1 MPTHDMYNKLRGI
14 RRTPLFG
21 KQPCHAKPKNPII
34 TSIRYIQYQYKKWSC
49 SVFLFPS
56 IINTASSEQSH
67 SNPFIHKKGIK
78 VQTIQEEETQEEHWK
93 RNLYVCVFGSFTTLM
108 AMTLVL
114 PFLPVY
120 IEQLGETDPESIIR
134 WSGYTFSA
142 TFLTAGLMAPVWG
155 KFADHFGRKPIL
167 IRASLGMAFCI
178 ALMGMVGNVQE
189 LFGLRLLIGILGGYA
204 SGATILVATQ
214 TPKAHTGWAIG
225 THAAGMLA
233 GNLLGPLV
241 GGLLPGYIGIRNTFF
256 LAAGVIF
263 IAFLATSFLIKE
275 TSFRKKPLTRQTN
288 TPSPNG
294 FWQNAPRRNLVLL
307 MLASAALLMF
317 ANYSVEPIITLYMAS
332 LHTLT
337 KNIPLLAGIAISVTA
352 FGSLLGSARIGR
364 LGDQKGHLCVL
375 IACFLFTAL
384 TLLLQAF
391 AWADW
396 QFIVLRFLMGIS
408 LSGLMPAIT
417 ALIRHNV
424 SGHIAG
430 TVLGYSTSAQYLGMV
445 LGPLA
450 GGMVANLYGMNAV
463 FVMTAGIM
471 ATAALLIAITRKRQR
486 NAAIPLI

>member
-1 MPTHDMYNKLRGI
+1 M
-14 RRTPLFG
+14 
-21 KQPCHAKPKNPII
+21 
-34 TSIRYIQYQYKKWSC
+34 
-49 SVFLFPS
+49 
-56 IINTASSEQSH
+56 
-67 SNPFIHKKGIK
+67 
-78 VQTIQEEETQEEHWK
+78 QTIQEEENQEEHWK
-93 RNLYVCVFGSFTTLM
+93 RNLYVCVFGSFTTIM

-114 PFLPVY
+114 PFLPIY

-134 WSGYTFSA
+134 WSGYAFSA

-214 TPKAHTGWAIG
+214 TPKAHTGWAVG

-263 IAFLATSFLIKE
+263 IAFLATAFLIKE
-275 TSFRKKPLTRQTN
+275 TRFKRKAAASQIVNK
-288 TPSPNG
+288 SDG
-294 FWQNAPRRNLVLL
+294 FWQNAPSRNLVLL
-307 MLASAALLMF
+307 MLGCAALLMF

-337 KNIPLLAGIAISVTA
+337 QNIPLLAGIAISVTA

-375 IACFLFTAL
+375 VACFLFTAL
-384 TLLLQAF
+384 TLLLQVF

-396 QFIVLRFLMGIS
+396 QFIVLRFLMGIG

-445 LGPLA
+445 LGPVA
-450 GGMVANLYGMNAV
+450 GGMVANLYGMTAV
-463 FVMTAGIM
+463 FIMTAGIM
-471 ATAALLIAITRKRQR
+471 ATAALLIGISRKRQHKV
-486 NAAIPLI
+486 ASHLINPINR

>member
-1 MPTHDMYNKLRGI
+1 M
-14 RRTPLFG
+14 
-21 KQPCHAKPKNPII
+21 
-34 TSIRYIQYQYKKWSC
+34 
-49 SVFLFPS
+49 
-56 IINTASSEQSH
+56 
-67 SNPFIHKKGIK
+67 
-78 VQTIQEEETQEEHWK
+78 QTIQEESQEEHWK

-114 PFLPVY
+114 PFLPIY

-134 WSGYTFSA
+134 WSGYAFSA

-214 TPKAHTGWAIG
+214 TPKAHTGWAVG

-256 LAAGVIF
+256 LAASVIF
-263 IAFLATSFLIKE
+263 IAFLATAFLIKE
-275 TSFRKKPLTRQTN
+275 TRFKRKAAASQIVNK
-288 TPSPNG
+288 SDG
-294 FWQNAPRRNLVLL
+294 FWQNAPSRNLVLL
-307 MLASAALLMF
+307 MLGCAALLMF

-337 KNIPLLAGIAISVTA
+337 QNIPLLAGIAISVTA

-375 IACFLFTAL
+375 VACFLFTAL

-396 QFIVLRFLMGIS
+396 QFIVLRFLMGIG

-445 LGPLA
+445 LGPVA
-450 GGMVANLYGMNAV
+450 GGMVANLYGMTAV
-463 FVMTAGIM
+463 FIMTAGIM
-471 ATAALLIAITRKRQR
+471 ATAALLIGISRKRQHKV
-486 NAAIPLI
+486 ASHLINPINR

>member
-1 MPTHDMYNKLRGI
+1 M
-14 RRTPLFG
+14 
-21 KQPCHAKPKNPII
+21 
-34 TSIRYIQYQYKKWSC
+34 
-49 SVFLFPS
+49 
-56 IINTASSEQSH
+56 
-67 SNPFIHKKGIK
+67 
-78 VQTIQEEETQEEHWK
+78 QTIQEEESQEEHWK
-93 RNLYVCVFGSFTTLM
+93 RNLYVCVFGSFTTIM

-114 PFLPVY
+114 PFLPIY

-134 WSGYTFSA
+134 WSGYAFSA

-214 TPKAHTGWAIG
+214 TPKEHTGWAVG

-263 IAFLATSFLIKE
+263 IAFLATAFLIKE
-275 TSFRKKPLTRQTN
+275 TRFKRKAAASQIVNK
-288 TPSPNG
+288 SDG
-294 FWQNAPRRNLVLL
+294 FWQNAPSRNLVLL
-307 MLASAALLMF
+307 MLGCAALLMF

-337 KNIPLLAGIAISVTA
+337 ENIPLLAGMAISVTA

-396 QFIVLRFLMGIS
+396 QFIVLRFLMGIG

-463 FVMTAGIM
+463 FFMTACIM
-471 ATAALLIAITRKRQR
+471 ATAALLVAIARQRQR
-486 NAAIPLI
+486 NATIPLMHSVNR